1 MKTLLPFVVV
11 LLIVGCTSPKAPD
24 PSQKTSAAGGTT
36 AAPDGSTSTPTTPPD
51 VLDTPPTGDPT
62 TIAVLPTSVGVRSF
76 DEVNSTMAA
85 LTGITGNTTIT
96 NRYNGLK
103 SKLPVDNDIK
113 SFSFSTQNAIAV
125 LAAEYC
131 NALVNNG
138 MYATQL
144 QQTIGTFN
152 TNTLPLTAFAAAND
166 ANTMVLAQNMLTRF
180 WGSNYSTLP
189 NGPATQATIVTLIK
203 DLIANEPNTATTTR
217 RALVGAC
224 ASVLASSPVS
234 SL

>member
-1 MKTLLPFVVV
+1 MKTALPLLAV
-11 LLIVGCTSPKAPD
+11 LLIVGCTSAKAPD
-24 PSQKTSAAGGTT
+24 PTQKTSAAGGTT
-36 AAPDGSTSTPTTPPD
+36 AAPGGSTSTPTTPPD

-85 LTGITGNTTIT
+85 LTGITGNTTVT

-131 NALVNNG
+131 NALVNNT

-152 TNTLPLTAFAAAND
+152 TNTLPLTAFAND
-166 ANTMVLAQNMLTRF
+166 ATTMALAQNMLTRF
-180 WGSNYSTLP
+180 WGANYSTLP
-189 NGPATQATIVTLIK
+189 NGPTTQATIVTLIK
-203 DLIANEPNTATTTR
+203 DLIAAEPNTATTTR

-224 ASVLASSPVS
+224 TSVLASSPVS

>member
-1 MKTLLPFVVV
+1 MKTALPLLTV
-11 LLIVGCTSPKAPD
+11 LLFVGCNSAKAPD
-24 PSQKTSAAGGTT
+24 PSLKTSAAGGTT
-36 AAPDGSTSTPTTPPD
+36 AAPGGSTSTTTTPPD

-76 DEVNSTMAA
+76 DEVNSTMAV
-85 LTGITGNTTIT
+85 LTGITGNATIT

-131 NALVNNG
+131 NALVNNT

-152 TNTLPLTAFAAAND
+152 TNTLPATAFGNGVG
-166 ANTMVLAQNMLTRF
+166 NMIAQNMLNRF

-189 NGPATQATIVTLIK
+189 NGATTQATIVTLLN
-203 DLIANEPNTATTTR
+203 DLIAGEPNTATTTR